1 MGLGK
6 GSSVSPPQVGRF
18 FTKSSVKV
26 AWLSRM
32 KLVREDLVLA
42 KRDSCVCVCVCVGG
56 GGGDTHTKV
65 I

>member
-6 GSSVSPPQVGRF
+6 GSSVSPPQAGRF

-42 KRDSCVCVCVCVGG
+42 KRDSYVVCVGEG
-56 GGGDTHTKV
+56 GEGEGG
-65 I
+65 